1 MAPVAAS
8 DARDQQIRFLQR
20 LFERIP
26 RDPPLYLEIRFIR
39 PEPELRDKTERDFFQ
54 LGDFEKVPERVR
66 FYNGAGYH
74 IIFSVCPRTSDH
86 GGTKADVGCV
96 PLLWADCDDP
106 ESLELI
112 KPFTPQPSIIVASGG
127 SHRRHFYWLLES
139 PLRPDPQIESLLRGI
154 RRALQGDARTDISS
168 MMRLPGTLNPKY
180 NPPSPCDV
188 LFADPHPLRLLSDFD
203 HIPRIP
209 APVMHAASFD
219 PNTVATELPP
229 RFVELM
235 NQRPRW
241 QAHWNCNAD
250 IEFPSGKNS
259 PSEHIAALMVFCGE
273 AGFSDDEGATIIS
286 CFYNREGMK
295 PLHQAKL
302 EATLRFMQR
311 GRERVTGNPGPTTSP
326 PAVDELPQNEQ
337 PDPDDDEEADARMPE
352 FPLHT
357 MTGIMHELASL
368 YAETLEA
375 PVQFFFFD
383 ALTFFGLHICRF
395 VRLETHI
402 SEEPR
407 LFHIKIGPTHSARKS
422 HSQKE
427 IDEFTRMFKDPHRIR
442 RLYGAGSDVGV
453 AKVLKEGFPVLL
465 LFDEFR
471 AFVNKASMKNQNL
484 LSMTAT
490 LFHSTRYENVTKEKS
505 IVIDDG
511 HLAMVGACTVET
523 YQKMFTPDFRDMG
536 VLNRILLVGGKRT
549 HLRPLPMMIP
559 HHKLQ
564 RLADRLSGI
573 IVGLEQ
579 AGQTTITFDAAA
591 LRCWEEFYIWLA
603 KRADENP
610 NAARLDSYGL
620 RLLQLYAVTSQTR
633 TLTVDLVSKVT
644 AFLEYELTLRDFA
657 DPIDAET
664 VQGTL
669 EKLVLRN
676 LTPHG
681 MTDRNLR
688 RYTNAHR
695 YGMTFYQGAIQA
707 LMKTGLVGVT
717 VKNRGGKWYTLTP
730 EGEIAKGMR

>member
-1 MAPVAAS
+1 MAAS

-209 APVMHAASFD
+209 APVMQPVSFD
-219 PNTVATELPP
+219 PHTVTPELPP

-235 NQRPRW
+235 AQRPRW
-241 QAHWNCNAD
+241 QLHWNCDTAF
-250 IEFPSGKNS
+250 EFPSGKNS
-259 PSEHIAALMVFCGE
+259 PSEHIAALMVFAGE
-273 AGFSDDEGATIIS
+273 QGFTDTEGATIIT

-295 PLHQAKL
+295 PLHQAKI
-302 EATLRFMQR
+302 EATLRFMAR
-311 GRERVTGNPGPTTSP
+311 GRERMTGNPGPATV
-326 PAVDELPQNEQ
+326 ADVPQNEQ
-337 PDPDDDEEADARMPE
+337 PSADDEETDARMPE

-357 MTGIMHELASL
+357 MTGIMQELASV

-375 PVQFFFFD
+375 PPQFFFFD

-395 VRLETHI
+395 VRLETHVT
-402 SEEPR
+402 EEAR
-407 LFHIKIGPTHSARKS
+407 LYTIKVGPSWAARKS

-427 IDEFTRMFKDPHRIR
+427 IDDFFRLFTDAERIR

-453 AKVLKEGFPVLL
+453 AKVLKEGLPTLL

-471 AFVNKASMKNQNL
+471 SFVNKAAMKNQNL

-490 LFHSTRYENVTKEKS
+490 LFHTTRYENVTKEKA
-505 IVIDDG
+505 ICIDDG
-511 HLAMVGACTVET
+511 HLAIIGACTVET
-523 YQKMFTPDFRDMG
+523 YQKMFTPEFRDMG
-536 VLNRILLVGGKRT
+536 ALNRLLLIGGKRT

-559 HHKLQ
+559 HHFLLGLAR
-564 RLADRLSGI
+564 RLEGI
-573 IVGLEQ
+573 IDGLER
-579 AGQTTITFDAAA
+579 AGNTTIDFDAAA
-591 LRCWEEFYIWLA
+591 MRRWEEFYFWLA
-603 KRADENP
+603 ERADENP

-644 AFLEYELTLRDFA
+644 AFLEYELHLRDFA

-664 VQGTL
+664 LLARLEMTIMRYLPPHPSVTTL
-669 EKLVLRN
+669 RKLKRAISAHRFGHDLTEQALRN
-676 LTPHG
+676 LAKADVIVQTPG
-681 MTDRNLR
+681 ARKGSTMIARTDN
-688 RYTNAHR
+688 
-695 YGMTFYQGAIQA
+695 GA
-707 LMKTGLVGVT
+707 KS
-717 VKNRGGKWYTLTP
+717 
-730 EGEIAKGMR
+730 